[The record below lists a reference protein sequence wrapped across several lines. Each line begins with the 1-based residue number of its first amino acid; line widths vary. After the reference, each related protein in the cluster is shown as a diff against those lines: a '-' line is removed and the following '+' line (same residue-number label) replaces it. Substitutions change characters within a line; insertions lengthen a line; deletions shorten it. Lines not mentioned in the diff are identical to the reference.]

1 MLCSLSPWSL
11 YLLNAPGEGLTPPPP
26 YYPRLERSLER
37 LSNLPMVTQLVPAG

>member
-1 MLCSLSPWSL
+1 MLPVSVVTLSFKCSRGGSD
-11 YLLNAPGEGLTPPPP
+11 PPPP